1 MYLIMG
7 VNLNFINY
15 DCTLTFY
22 QHNMSESDYKTEG
35 SLRCSLANRSL
46 HNMLNV
52 KIWSI

>member
-1 MYLIMG
+1 MG

-22 QHNMSESDYKTEG
+22 QHYMSESDYTEG
-35 SLRCSLANRSL
+35 SLRSSLTNRSL